1 MVQDI
6 LSRHC
11 SSDITLTDHER
22 FVTHQLHVST
32 ELVYEAKVITNVIT
46 CIIVLVLP
54 FQALRSRYDGKVK
67 EQVWNLIKAQQW
79 NASHEVIMSQL
90 AARAIV
96 NGEQPLLSVTTSS
109 YIITGHTETLR
120 KMLSCLVE
128 DDHSNYIM
136 DWDHQGSVCLFVCVC
151 ARKVKAPNSQ
161 IIPYV
166 SIVV

>member
-32 ELVYEAKVITNVIT
+32 ELVYEAKVITNMIM
-46 CIIVLVLP
+46 CSIVLVLP
-54 FQALRSRYDGKVK
+54 FQALRSRYDGKVE

-96 NGEQPLLSVTTSS
+96 NGERPLLVLP
-109 YIITGHTETLR
+109 HHLTL
-120 KMLSCLVE
+120 L
-128 DDHSNYIM
+128 
-136 DWDHQGSVCLFVCVC
+136 
-151 ARKVKAPNSQ
+151 
-161 IIPYV
+161 
-166 SIVV
+166 